1 MLLRLRASIQSALD
15 HSSCRP
21 FLNCPRLIS
30 TVEIGMQRAG
40 DLLLSVVCDEMAAI
54 AGVFVKPDSLADG
67 QAAVPSSVGRRG
79 DRYGRPDTPQDRMP
93 MTEKSAMNTTGGDIL
108 GTALAGQS
116 SRVSSILEDL
126 ATLHMTLLGNDG
138 TIFRMNSAMAE
149 FLKGDVSSLCGK
161 NLDTLRHTEGR
172 AKAAVGA

>member
-1 MLLRLRASIQSALD
+1 
-15 HSSCRP
+15 
-21 FLNCPRLIS
+21 
-30 TVEIGMQRAG
+30 
-40 DLLLSVVCDEMAAI
+40 
-54 AGVFVKPDSLADG
+54 
-67 QAAVPSSVGRRG
+67 
-79 DRYGRPDTPQDRMP
+79 

-116 SRVSSILEDL
+116 SRVSSILEEL